1 MAASDGGLVFIKAID
16 GLCEFKDKHII
27 AGVLK
32 DVIKEIGHEKV
43 FQIITDNA
51 NVMKVA
57 RAPIEGEFSK
67 IFWTPYVVH
76 TLNLA
81 LKNICAVKNFEKNEV
96 IYEECSWM
104 TCIADDPSF
113 IHVFIINHSMRLAM
127 FNKFCPLKQLQVA
140 NTKFVSVIVMLKRLK
155 LIKRY
160 LQALTISDQWASYRE
175 DDVGKAQKVKDLIL
189 SDHWWDVVDY
199 IIEFT
204 TPIYDMLREVDT
216 DRPCLH
222 LMYEM
227 WDSMIEKVKAIIYQH
242 EGLEANE
249 YSSYFNVV
257 YDILIDRWTK
267 TCTPLH
273 CLAYS
278 LNPKQVLS
286 FSIFLSS
293 HF

>member
-1 MAASDGGLVFIKAID
+1 M
-16 GLCEFKDKHII
+16 
-27 AGVLK
+27 
-32 DVIKEIGHEKV
+32 
-43 FQIITDNA
+43 
-51 NVMKVA
+51 
-57 RAPIEGEFSK
+57 
-67 IFWTPYVVH
+67 
-76 TLNLA
+76 
-81 LKNICAVKNFEKNEV
+81 NFEDIMFDFYLHITSHMSQVFANCTHYPSYSLLNTKKNEAT
-96 IYEECSWM
+96 YEKCSWI
-104 TCIADDPSF
+104 TRIADDASF
-113 IHVFIINHSMRLAM
+113 IRVFILNHSMRLTM
-127 FNKFCPLKQLQVA
+127 INEFCSLKLLQVA
-140 NTKFVSVIVMLKRLK
+140 DTRFALIIVMLKRLK

-286 FSIFLSS
+286 FRFLFSLVPISSKTHISSSIFGFL
-293 HF
+293 FIFIF